1 MSIFEFDLKTL
12 IFFIFEIKNSDN
24 RDVYMDTDKNF
35 YKLVEDE
42 LWIKRWICPHVPVH
56 LNDSVKRFKNI
67 KEENENVEKENVLDG
82 TRKKKRKVENGDS
95 EKEKEKKPKKKIH
108 RKEYVMCLSHAK
120 SMSHLM
126 VNWRFPLNGSVL
138 KTKLSYKVVFC

>member
-1 MSIFEFDLKTL
+1 M
-12 IFFIFEIKNSDN
+12 
-24 RDVYMDTDKNF
+24 
-35 YKLVEDE
+35 
-42 LWIKRWICPHVPVH
+42 
-56 LNDSVKRFKNI
+56 KRFKNI

-120 SMSHLM
+120 LVPHLT
-126 VNWRFPLNGSVL
+126 VN
-138 KTKLSYKVVFC
+138 